1 MGSSDPPAPSS
12 GVADTMPASEPS
24 DAPERERR
32 ATIPDLVPPSEDRYK
47 LGAELGRGGMG
58 RVIEAFD
65 VQLGRTVALKEVL
78 PRGGPNVERRFEREV
93 QITARLEHPSIV
105 PLYDAGRRADGRP
118 FYVMR
123 KVTGR
128 PLDAL
133 LARAKE
139 LPERL
144 ALLPNL
150 LAAFDAIAHAHRRGI
165 IHRDLKPA
173 NILVGDNGE
182 TIVIDWGLAKVL
194 GESFEELADAEPAPS
209 DSLQT
214 QAGAVFG
221 TPGFMPPEQARGE
234 SSTAR
239 GDVFAL
245 GATLYQLL
253 AGRPP
258 ISASGPTEAI
268 VSTIQRRIVPI
279 AAAAPNAPA
288 ELHAIVEKALEREPE
303 DRYADAERLAEDLRR
318 FQTGQLVAAHRYT
331 RRERIA
337 RFARRNRAALSA
349 TALALTAVAGVAWF
363 SVHRIL
369 VERDLANVASD
380 EANRQRA
387 AAEQSN
393 RELRDHDDAL
403 MLSRARAQID
413 TNPTV
418 AIAMLRD
425 LRSDS
430 PRMAEARAL
439 AASAVARGVPWSL
452 RAEGMPRQIEL
463 DPTASKAAEVTA
475 DGVLRV
481 WDLVTRH
488 MLHEH
493 AFHGNIAWLADGRVF
508 LVPDG
513 NLPPTTLDPKTG
525 RLEPFAIG
533 VVSEAR
539 ADEAGDRLAVLDD
552 HKAAKIVDVATG
564 KLTDCWPGHRVSS
577 FAISP
582 DGAWL
587 AVSDATQAAV
597 IDASTGAVVLTRPG
611 ELVLFASSDARFAGT
626 ELPTTK
632 PVELVRDGGAWIDR
646 PVATRAHA
654 FGMAYRGSRLE
665 AMTTD
670 GVQIFDRGR
679 YMGRRELPVSAF
691 AAELAHDTEVVESDG
706 GVLAFFND
714 SVSGT
719 LALPV
724 ALRDLR
730 LAGRRGKTRLVVA
743 GEGRV
748 LVYDLAD
755 VLPRFVPKDGMFAGA
770 FGDRDSML
778 LWPGGDMA
786 GFSWWNVATGTHVEL
801 DDKMSPLAG
810 LIDRDPA
817 DGRMLIYDRVD
828 NKTAKLDLVRVGQ
841 HTVQTLGHAGITLFG
856 VLTAE
861 GVLFGEGI
869 GSRVLYSEHGG
880 EPHELAKVDGGVA
893 YVRVLDRR
901 RFAALG
907 KSGELVRGDI
917 AGGALE
923 RTRIAATSDTLI
935 SATSSG
941 DVVIAT
947 GVRLDVWA
955 TGGMIRPLAVL
966 PRPITRVEAAGD
978 GLVVGLEDNSMFY
991 VEPSGRPHEIVAPS
1005 SFPSVVGGH
1014 GSWLATPGAT
1024 GQIEIVELP
1033 AMAHWSLPRLFTL
1046 SGSIEVS
1053 PTGRRL
1059 AAASPSG
1066 FQVIDLLDPATGSD
1080 LAAWIDDHTNAFE
1093 SPDGALGWR

>member
-1 MGSSDPPAPSS
+1 
-12 GVADTMPASEPS
+12 MPASPSGDDGEPAR
-24 DAPERERR
+24 DRR
-32 ATIPDLVPPSEDRYK
+32 PTIPDLEPPSEDRYK

-133 LARAKE
+133 LARAKD

-150 LAAFDAIAHAHRRGI
+150 LAAFDAVAHAHRRGI

-194 GESFEELADAEPAPS
+194 GESFEELPADEPAAG

-214 QAGAVFG
+214 QAGSVFG

-258 ISASGPTEAI
+258 ITGVGPTEAI
-268 VSTIQRRIVPI
+268 VSTIQRRFVPI
-279 AAAAPNAPA
+279 AAAAPNAPP
-288 ELHAIVEKALEREPE
+288 ELHAIVEKALELEPE

-337 RFARRNRAALSA
+337 RFARRHRAALSA
-349 TALALTAVAGVAWF
+349 TALALAAVAGVAWF

-369 VERDLANVASD
+369 VERDLANAASD
-380 EANRQRA
+380 DANRARA
-387 AAEQSN
+387 AAEQSS
-393 RELRDHDDAL
+393 RDLRDHDDAL
-403 MLSRARAQID
+403 LLSRARAQLD
-413 TNPTV
+413 ANPT
-418 AIAMLRD
+418 AALAMVRD

-452 RAEGMPRQIEL
+452 RADGEPRQIAL
-463 DPTASKAAEVTA
+463 DRAASRLAEVTT

-481 WDLVTRH
+481 WDLDTRH
-488 MLHEH
+488 MLHQH
-493 AFHGNIAWLADGRVF
+493 AFHGTIVWLADGRLF

-513 NLPPTTLDPKTG
+513 DLPPTTLDPKTG
-525 RLEPFAIG
+525 RVEPFAIG
-533 VVSEAR
+533 VVTEAH
-539 ADEAGDRLAVLDD
+539 ADDAGDRLAVLDD
-552 HKAAKIVDVATG
+552 HKAAKVVDVATG
-564 KLTDCWPGHRVSS
+564 KLVECWPGHRVQS

-587 AVSDATQAAV
+587 VVADASQAAV
-597 IDASTGAVVLTRPG
+597 IDATTGVVALTRPG
-611 ELVLFASSDARFAGT
+611 ELVVFAASNDRFAGT
-626 ELPTTK
+626 ELPSTA
-632 PVELVRDGGAWIDR
+632 PVELARDGGAWSARSI
-646 PVATRAHA
+646 VARGHS
-654 FGMAYRGSRLE
+654 FGMTYRGGRLE
-665 AMTTD
+665 VLTTD

-679 YMGRRELPVSAF
+679 YLGRRDLPASPF
-691 AAELAHDTEVVESDG
+691 AAQLAYDTEAVDAG
-706 GVLAFFND
+706 GGAIAFFND
-714 SVSGT
+714 NVSGS

-724 ALRDLR
+724 ALRIVR
-730 LAGRRGKTRLVVA
+730 LAARRDHTRLVVA

-748 LVYDLAD
+748 LVYDFAD
-755 VLPRFVPKDGMFAGA
+755 LLPRFVPKDGMFEGA
-770 FGDRDSML
+770 FADRDSML
-778 LWPGGDMA
+778 LWPSRDMT
-786 GFSWWNVATGTHVEL
+786 GFSWWNVMTGNRVEL
-801 DDKMSPLAG
+801 DDQLSPFAELR
-810 LIDRDPA
+810 DRDPA
-817 DGRMLIYDRVD
+817 DGRMLIYDRID
-828 NKTAKLDLVRVGQ
+828 DKTAKLDLVRVGQ
-841 HTVQTLGHAGITLFG
+841 HAVQALVRAGVTLFG
-856 VLTAE
+856 VLAPD
-861 GVLFGEGI
+861 GVLLAEAI
-869 GSRVLYSEHGG
+869 GSRVLYSDHGG
-880 EPHELAKVDGGVA
+880 PPRELAKVDGGVA
-893 YVRVLDRR
+893 FLRVLDRR

-907 KSGELVRGDI
+907 KSGELVRGDLV
-917 AGGALE
+917 GGALE

-935 SATSSG
+935 SATSAG

-947 GVRLDVWA
+947 GTRLDVWS
-955 TGGMIRPLAVL
+955 TGGVIRPLAVL
-966 PRPITRVEAAGD
+966 PRPITHAAASGD

-991 VEPSGRPHEIVAPS
+991 VEPSGRPHEVVAPS
-1005 SFPSVVGGH
+1005 SFPSVLGGH
-1014 GSWLATPGAT
+1014 GGWLATPGAN

-1046 SGSIEVS
+1046 SGQIEVS
-1053 PTGRRL
+1053 PTARRL

-1066 FQVIDLLDPATGSD
+1066 FQVIDLLDAGDSGGSD
-1080 LAAWIDDHTNAFE
+1080 LSAWIDGHTNAFVG
-1093 SPDGALGWR
+1093 PDGALGWR